1 MWVCHNIPEI
11 TMVYITYVCVCT
23 GECQWGDLPLIKKM
37 MTACHSLF
45 PVVRYSFTTIPSY
58 CGGQVG
64 FVLAS
69 LNKVRC
75 VCVCVHVVINTSLLF
90 SYTPLHITCSPLP
103 IFPTPILLFIF
114 SGHCV
119 WRAHPKVIR
128 GGARGDGT
136 TVLWQWCTQGSLHAT
151 TLRKEG
157 RYIHTHSS

>member
-1 MWVCHNIPEI
+1 MSHMYVSAQGSVSGEI
-11 TMVYITYVCVCT
+11 SLSLRRWWLPATPCFLW
-23 GECQWGDLPLIKKM
+23 WGTLLPPSPH
-37 MTACHSLF
+37 T
-45 PVVRYSFTTIPSY
+45 VVDRLGLCWPAWIRW
-58 CGGQVG
+58 GVWH
-64 FVLAS
+64 
-69 LNKVRC
+69 
-75 VCVCVHVVINTSLLF
+75 VHVVINTSLLF

-103 IFPTPILLFIF
+103 NFPTPILLFIF